1 MSDNDEVADGIELA
15 FTEALKL
22 RKMKPDHELLRY
34 VIHPDDDAV
43 WEEYMNRFGKPGI
56 SQEQRSSSPA
66 MGYVYAKYYLALREA
81 CADPEKEII
90 VSHELP
96 E

>member
-1 MSDNDEVADGIELA
+1 MSGSDEVTGGIERA
-15 FTEALKL
+15 FMGAQRL

-34 VIHPDDDAV
+34 VLHPDDDAV

-56 SQEQRSSSPA
+56 NPEQRSTSPA
-66 MGYVYAKYYLALREA
+66 MGYVYAKYYCALREA

-90 VSHELP
+90 VSHESP

>member
-22 RKMKPDHELLRY
+22 RKMKPDHELLKY

-56 SQEQRSSSPA
+56 SREQRSSSPA
-66 MGYVYAKYYLALREA
+66 LGYVYAKYYLALREA